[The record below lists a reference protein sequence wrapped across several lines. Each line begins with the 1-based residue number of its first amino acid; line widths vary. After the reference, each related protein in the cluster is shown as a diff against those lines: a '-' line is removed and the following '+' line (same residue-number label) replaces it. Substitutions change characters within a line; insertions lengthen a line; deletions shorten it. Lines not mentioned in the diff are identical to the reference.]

1 MMEERRK
8 MSEMKIACIEKGY
21 LANHEYEMARIQLK
35 DNKLEMTRMKM
46 ELDMKRSKEEYETE
60 KLRMEKLKD
69 NKMKKLRMNQM
80 KEEKKSMMMD
90 VNTLSSMQQKYIH
103 QCQMKILEKR
113 SSRS

>member
-8 MSEMKIACIEKGY
+8 MSEMKIACIEKGR

-80 KEEKKSMMMD
+80 KEEKKEYDDGCKYVVFSAAKIY
-90 VNTLSSMQQKYIH
+90 SSMPN
-103 QCQMKILEKR
+103 ENP
-113 SSRS
+113 

>member
-8 MSEMKIACIEKGY
+8 MSEMKIACIEKGR
-21 LANHEYEMARIQLK
+21 LANHEHEMTRIQLK

-90 VNTLSSMQQKYIH
+90 VNTLSSVQQKYIH

>member
-1 MMEERRK
+1 
-8 MSEMKIACIEKGY
+8 
-21 LANHEYEMARIQLK
+21 
-35 DNKLEMTRMKM
+35 MKM

-90 VNTLSSMQQKYIH
+90 VNTLSSVQQKYIH